1 MLASLAARITMALS
15 TNRSLPVDFRWQ
27 SGLNRNDSR
36 PWCHHREPGDKVMAG
51 ALCDSIRALALL
63 PGAPGRV

>member
-1 MLASLAARITMALS
+1 MPASLAARITMALF
-15 TNRSLPVDFRWQ
+15 TDRTLPVGLRWQRSLNRHDFGA
-27 SGLNRNDSR
+27 SN
-36 PWCHHREPGDKVMAG
+36 HHRTPGDKVTAG